1 MLRRLTPLLALAA
14 LILLNRP
21 TLAEDKPDTSTPKGA
36 ASAFFKAMETG
47 DAAAARAMATGNDK
61 QLAILDVLVPV
72 VHGFKQ
78 LEIAAVKKWGD
89 EGRKTLTQGQGGAS
103 SFDFNEQIKTAKEEI
118 TGETATITPANA
130 GDDKKDPM
138 KLKKVDGK
146 WKLDMASIPAEGIED
161 PTTTKMLKAMADIAK
176 STAAEIDQGKYE
188 SAAKAKEAMGQKIL
202 PLIMAAQQGNPNEQ
216 PKEQPKKEDPKK

>member
-1 MLRRLTPLLALAA
+1 MFRRFTLLLALAGLM
-14 LILLNRP
+14 LINRS
-21 TLAEDKPDTSTPKGA
+21 TLAEDKPDPSTPKGA

-47 DAAAARAMATGNDK
+47 DAAAARDMATGSEK
-61 QLAILDVLVPV
+61 QLAILDILVPV

-89 EGRKTLTQGQGGAS
+89 EGRKTLTQGQGGGG

-118 TGETATITPANA
+118 TGETAIITPAQA
-130 GDDKKDPM
+130 GEDKKDPM

-176 STAAEIDQGKYE
+176 STAAEIDEGKYE

-202 PLIMAAQQGNPNEQ
+202 PLIMAAQGNANEQ
-216 PKEQPKKEDPKK
+216 PTEQPKKEDPKK